1 MCNLFIFFFFSSR
14 RRHTRSKRDWSSDVC
29 SSDLSKSITVR
40 RLGKQTVIDLLRILP
55 MSIAELLGDWFE
67 NDTLKGVLGAAGVWH
82 LRQGP
87 RAGGTAFN
95 FLHHHVGSPAG
106 VFRPSRSNVTQI
118 LTAMPG
124 VEVRR
129 GATATVAATGGRVT
143 GVRRGSEELSAP
155 VVVSSADPRTTFEPL
170 KPQLD

>member
-1 MCNLFIFFFFSSR
+1 MR
-14 RRHTRSKRDWSSDVC
+14 RLAGVPEALYVQPAPDIETREIGELLRMGR
-29 SSDLSKSITVR
+29 LGLHVR

-106 VFRPSRSNVTQI
+106 VFRPSRSNVREV
-118 LTAMPG
+118 LEGMEVGGG

-129 GATATVAATGGRVT
+129 GARVARIAVKDGRATGVMLASG
-143 GVRRGSEELSAP
+143 EELQAQTI
-155 VVVSSADPRTTFEPL
+155 VSD
-170 KPQLD
+170 